1 VGKLKGT
8 TMPLYQ
14 LNSGKANQIKQLSFP
29 KERGLQLIFEANL
42 EPLLGVRFVA
52 SEFTTGDRQRGRIDT
67 LGLDQDGSPVIIEY
81 KKASNDNVINQGLFY
96 LDWLI
101 NHKGDFT
108 LIAQKTLGKNI
119 EIDWSR
125 PRLILI
131 AESFS
136 EYDKFAVNQIGANM
150 ELWTF
155 RRYGDDLL
163 HLETI
168 YVADAPREKH
178 KKTEKKAISKE
189 VGKEEEI
196 QVYTLEDHLKGK
208 SEEICNLYQELRE
221 QIFNLAE
228 DGAIIEKA
236 NKHYMVYKHG
246 KNFCEIWIQNSQL
259 KIWLD
264 ISITDLNDPFK
275 LAKDVSKIGHW
286 GTGDVEVNISDSD
299 DLTKVMD
306 LISQSYQQTV

>member
-1 VGKLKGT
+1 
-8 TMPLYQ
+8 MPLYQ
-14 LNSGKANQIKQLSFP
+14 LQSGKVSQIKQVSFP
-29 KERGLQLIFEANL
+29 KERELQQIFEENL
-42 EPLLGVRFVA
+42 ESLLGVRFVA
-52 SEFTTGDRQRGRIDT
+52 SEYTTGDRQRGRIDS

-81 KKASNDNVINQGLFY
+81 KKASNENVINQGLFY

-101 NHKGDFT
+101 DHKGDFT

-119 EIDWSR
+119 TIDWSR

-131 AESFS
+131 AEGFS
-136 EYDKFAVNQIGANM
+136 EYDKFAVNRIGANM

-155 RRYGDDLL
+155 RRYGENLL

-178 KKTEKKAISKE
+178 KKTDKKSISKSADID
-189 VGKEEEI
+189 EEI
-196 QVYTLEDHLKGK
+196 QTYSLEDHLRGK
-208 SEEICNLYQELRE
+208 PDTICNLYQELRE
-221 QIFNLAE
+221 KIFSLDE

-246 KNFCEIWIQNSQL
+246 KNFCEVWIQNSQL

-264 ISITDLNDPFK
+264 IPITDLNDPLK
-275 LAKDVSKIGHW
+275 LAKDVSNIGHW
-286 GTGDVEVNISDSD
+286 GTGEVEVNISDSAEVTQ
-299 DLTKVMD
+299 LMD
-306 LISQSYQQTV
+306 LVSQAYQQTV

>member
-1 VGKLKGT
+1 
-8 TMPLYQ
+8 MPLYQ
-14 LNSGKANQIKQLSFP
+14 LQAGKVSQIKQASFP
-29 KERGLQLIFEANL
+29 KERELQLIFEANL
-42 EPLLGVRFVA
+42 DALLGVRFVA
-52 SEFTTGDRQRGRIDT
+52 SEYTTGDRQRGRIDT

-101 NHKGDFT
+101 DHKGDFT
-108 LIAQKTLGKNI
+108 LVAQKTLGKNI
-119 EIDWSR
+119 TIDWSR

-136 EYDKFAVNQIGANM
+136 EYDKFAVNRIGANM

-155 RRYGDDLL
+155 RRYGENLL

-168 YVADAPREKH
+168 YVAETLREKH
-178 KKTEKKAISKE
+178 KKA
-189 VGKEEEI
+189 GKNLIAKPEAEGEEI
-196 QVYTLEDHLKGK
+196 QIYSLEDHLKGK
-208 SEEICNLYQELRE
+208 PDSICNLYQELRE
-221 QIFNLAE
+221 KIFSLDE

-246 KNFCEIWIQNSQL
+246 KNFCEVWIQNSQL

-264 ISITDLNDPFK
+264 ISITDLNDPMK
-275 LAKDVSKIGHW
+275 LAKDVSTIGHW
-286 GTGDVEVNISDSD
+286 GTGDIEVNISDVA
-299 DLTKVMD
+299 DLPRIVD
-306 LISQSYQQTV
+306 LVSQAYQQTV

>member
-1 VGKLKGT
+1 
-8 TMPLYQ
+8 MPLYQ
-14 LNSGKANQIKQLSFP
+14 LQSGKVSQIKQISFP
-29 KERGLQLIFEANL
+29 KERELQQIFEANL

-52 SEFTTGDRQRGRIDT
+52 SEYTTGDRQRGRIDS

-101 NHKGDFT
+101 DHKGDFT
-108 LIAQKTLGKNI
+108 LVAQKTLGKNI
-119 EIDWSR
+119 SIDWGR

-131 AESFS
+131 AEGFS
-136 EYDKFAVNQIGANM
+136 EYDKFAVNRIGANM

-155 RRYGDDLL
+155 RRYGENLL

-168 YVADAPREKH
+168 YVAETLREKH
-178 KKTEKKAISKE
+178 KKVEKKN
-189 VGKEEEI
+189 VVKEETEEEDV
-196 QVYTLEDHLKGK
+196 QVYSLEDHLKGK
-208 SEEICNLYQELRE
+208 PDSICTLYQELRE
-221 QIFNLAE
+221 RIFSLDE

-246 KNFCEIWIQNSQL
+246 KNFCEIWIQNGQL

-264 ISITDLNDPFK
+264 ISIADLNDPLK
-275 LAKDVSKIGHW
+275 LAKDVSNIGHW
-286 GTGDVEVNISDSD
+286 GTGDVEVNISDSA
-299 DLTKVMD
+299 DLSKIMD
-306 LISQSYQQTV
+306 LVLQAYQQTV

>member
-1 VGKLKGT
+1 
-8 TMPLYQ
+8 MPLYQ
-14 LNSGKANQIKQLSFP
+14 LQSGKVSQIKQVSFP
-29 KERGLQLIFEANL
+29 KERELQQIFETNL

-52 SEFTTGDRQRGRIDT
+52 SEYTTGDRQRGRIDT

-101 NHKGDFT
+101 DHKGDFT
-108 LIAQKTLGKNI
+108 LVAQKTLGKNI
-119 EIDWSR
+119 SIDWSR

-131 AESFS
+131 AEGFS
-136 EYDKFAVNQIGANM
+136 EYDKFAVNRIGANM

-155 RRYGDDLL
+155 RRYGENLL

-168 YVADAPREKH
+168 YVAETLREKH
-178 KKTEKKAISKE
+178 KKAEKKNAVKAES
-189 VGKEEEI
+189 EEEEV
-196 QVYTLEDHLKGK
+196 QVYSLEDHLKGK
-208 SEEICNLYQELRE
+208 PDSVCNLYQELRE
-221 QIFNLAE
+221 RIFSLDE

-246 KNFCEIWIQNSQL
+246 KNFCEVWIQNSQL

-264 ISITDLNDPFK
+264 IFIADLNDPLK
-275 LAKDVSKIGHW
+275 LSKDVSNIGHW
-286 GTGDVEVNISDSD
+286 GTGDVEVNISDSV
-299 DLTKVMD
+299 DLSKIMD
-306 LISQSYQQTV
+306 LVSQAYQQTV